1 VPARYTTPMDTT
13 TRTAAADNGMQFH
26 APHMMW
32 RAFPVLGVAFYAL
45 IAHAAYVVPTA
56 TLIIHFGKP

>member
-1 VPARYTTPMDTT
+1 MDTT